1 MASTTALL
9 HAIISDQP
17 ALTKTMFEDLMQPKL
32 VSIVDLYR
40 DQIASQMFNPE
51 LHEDDE
57 EEEDDEGDEEE
68 DEEDEDGEEDD
79 DEGEEE
85 DDEGDEDEGED
96 EDEDSEEDEED
107 VNEGELAPD
116 REIASKHH
124 PLGGEVVLVHHPAHG
139 YSATDISGRMNHAL
153 NKKLSSAENDKHAK
167 TIFNSHMSQLH
178 SNNKN

>member
-57 EEEDDEGDEEE
+57 EEE
-68 DEEDEDGEEDD
+68 D

>member
-1 MASTTALL
+1 MTSTAALL
-9 HAIISDQP
+9 HAIVSDQP
-17 ALTKTMFEDLMQPKL
+17 ALTKSLFEDLMQPKL

-57 EEEDDEGDEEE
+57 EEEDDEGD
-68 DEEDEDGEEDD
+68 
-79 DEGEEE
+79 EEE